1 MNNESRI
8 ERLMA
13 ENERLRAE
21 KKRLRDVNELLEDEN
36 FRLRDVNHYLAA
48 SNPEH
53 QRLAASEP
61 TTEGTWRLTL
71 CDATI
76 RAYPC
81 GYKWCR
87 QGLDWDNEVDGDTSW
102 FCSECKDF
110 CDEDAARPVAAHDN
124 VTAAAAAGAAA
135 ARAARAAHAGAA
147 AADDEWA

>member
-1 MNNESRI
+1 MNNPSRI

-13 ENERLRAE
+13 EKKRLMAENERLT
-21 KKRLRDVNELLEDEN
+21 DEN
-36 FRLRDVNHYLAA
+36 FRLTDVTHYLAA

-53 QRLAASEP
+53 QRLAASKP

-81 GYKWCR
+81 GYGWCR
-87 QGLDWDNEVDGDTSW
+87 QGQDWDNQVGGDTSW

-110 CDEDAARPVAAHDN
+110 CDEDAARPVAAHEN

-135 ARAARAAHAGAA
+135 ARAALAAHAARAA